1 MLPFNGLLLLAIKLV
16 ELINK
21 INVLI
26 WSDHDDTEYNY
37 KFNVFNNCI
46 LISTLIS
53 IVNERISISLP
64 NDNFM
69 QFWIDFT

>member
-37 KFNVFNNCI
+37 KLNVFNNCI

-53 IVNERISISLP
+53 VVNERISISLT

>member
-37 KFNVFNNCI
+37 KLNVFNNCI

-53 IVNERISISLP
+53 IANERISISLP

-69 QFWIDFT
+69 QS